1 MIAQQK
7 SYMYV
12 CISRVQVLVQKRI
25 VGIKSL
31 GLDLELTTSPHSESE
46 IIDLVGQE
54 EQTTKK
60 MLLGKRSLRDPNDS
74 MSNSIRWN

>member
-1 MIAQQK
+1 
-7 SYMYV
+7 
-12 CISRVQVLVQKRI
+12 VQKRI

-60 MLLGKRSLRDPNDS
+60 NVVGQAKSQRSK
-74 MSNSIRWN
+74 